1 MHFPELI
8 QNRQSVR
15 KYSPRPVEL
24 EKITRILE
32 AANRAP
38 SAGNYQAFE
47 IYVVRTPELLKTL
60 TAATWDQKFIG
71 EAQVALVICQNASR
85 CQYPGADIFSL
96 EDATIATTFA
106 MLAITD
112 LGLAT
117 CWIGAFAPDAVANA
131 LNLPDGH
138 KPMAILPIGY
148 AAEIPERT
156 SRRTLNDLVHEF
168 PA

>member
-8 QNRQSVR
+8 RNRQSIR
-15 KYSPRPVEL
+15 KYSPQPVEP

-47 IYVVRTPELLKTL
+47 IYVVRTPELLKAL
-60 TAATWDQKFIG
+60 TAATWDQKFIA
-71 EAQVALVICQNASR
+71 EAQIALVICQNASR
-85 CQYPGADIFSL
+85 CQYPDADIFSL

-117 CWIGAFAPDAVANA
+117 CWIGAFAPDAVAKA
-131 LNLPDGH
+131 ISLPVGH

-148 AAEIPERT
+148 AGETPERT
-156 SRRTLNDLVHEF
+156 TRRALNDLAHEL